1 MTDLWFDC
9 CVIKII
15 MRKQLIRKCN
25 LLKGVDVMTSA
36 LSCFEIFA
44 GSSYRGS
51 ICPTGKKIG
60 SSYRE
65 FREIEGSRNRG

>member
-1 MTDLWFDC
+1 MTDLRNVNIPGTFAQ
-9 CVIKII
+9 II
-15 MRKQLIRKCN
+15 VVPICLKVSMQL
-25 LLKGVDVMTSA
+25 TSA
-36 LSCFEIFA
+36 LSGLEIFA

-51 ICPTGKKIG
+51 ICCTRAKVG